1 MSNNNSTNG
10 GMGFASLLTI
20 VFIVLKLCKVIDWS
34 WLWVLSPIW
43 ISIGLVIVIAIIL
56 MIYTKISGGDIN
68 WRIRL

>member
-10 GMGFASLLTI
+10 GMGFAGLLTI

-43 ISIGLVIVIAIIL
+43 ISIGLVIIIAIIL
-56 MIYTKISGGDIN
+56 MIYTKISGGGTN
-68 WRIRL
+68 WRIKL